1 MRLPVPS
8 PRLLALSAAA
18 ALLVPGM
25 ALAKPAETTVP
36 PANGTSEYSSPV
48 SEVDACNQAQY
59 LMPEKAVVQE
69 FRYRVSSTK
78 NGNSFICS
86 VRWSDKAS
94 AQPTDRPILFP
105 SRIRQPIF
113 AAGWL

>member
-1 MRLPVPS
+1 
-8 PRLLALSAAA
+8 
-18 ALLVPGM
+18 
-25 ALAKPAETTVP
+25 
-36 PANGTSEYSSPV
+36 
-48 SEVDACNQAQY
+48 
-59 LMPEKAVVQE
+59 
-69 FRYRVSSTK
+69 VSSTK

>member
-1 MRLPVPS
+1 MMPVVTPARLQEFT
-8 PRLLALSAAA
+8 LELA
-18 ALLVPGM
+18 
-25 ALAKPAETTVP
+25 T
-36 PANGTSEYSSPV
+36 
-48 SEVDACNQAQY
+48 
-59 LMPEKAVVQE
+59 AVVQE

-86 VRWSDKAS
+86 VRWSDKAGAKAS
-94 AQPTDRPILFP
+94 DRPILFP

>member
-25 ALAKPAETTVP
+25 ALAKPAGTTVT

-59 LMPEKAVVQE
+59 RMPPSANVKAM
-69 FRYRVSSTK
+69 RVSTAVSGEYATFTCRVK
-78 NGNSFICS
+78 
-86 VRWSDKAS
+86 WSLAP
-94 AQPTDRPILFP
+94 ATPPTYRPILFSP
-105 SRIRQPIF
+105 S
-113 AAGWL
+113 A